1 MDQNTPKRVVRRVY
15 SQDLLLR
22 DAQVEPRKQVVAA
35 YARVSTE
42 KKQQENS
49 YERQV
54 EHYSALIK
62 ANDTWTFGGIYAD
75 PGISGTRAEKR
86 PEFMRMIADCRAG
99 KIDKILTKS
108 ISRFARNTVDTL
120 SYIRELKELGVS
132 VYFENENIDTM
143 TPGGDVLLTILAA
156 IAEQESRTISTN
168 IKWTYQ
174 KKFQNGEVVL
184 CTRTMLG
191 YLKDSD
197 GNYVINETEAEIIR
211 RVFREYISGASVTQI
226 RRGLEADGIKTK
238 HGCNNWRANAILGI
252 LKNEKYTG
260 NALLGKTYK
269 PDVLSKRR
277 MKNTG
282 QAPMYYVENT
292 HPAIVSQEVFDMAQ
306 TEMRRREAEKDSAAG
321 GSHYACTYPFSG
333 LLICGYC
340 GHKLRRHVRSSGG
353 KIVAAWA
360 CTNRLQNG
368 RKECDSHHLN
378 ESTLVRTYCAALG
391 GIQDDVIQSVL
402 DAGQQVLGGDI
413 AADVK
418 KIEDQI
424 VKLQEDV
431 LELHKAR
438 QIAMVAD
445 DEYEVKVASYNDRM
459 ADLQAQLKQLK
470 ANATR
475 HAEALHWLDSLR
487 HHTECGTAN
496 NTNEA
501 IAVREMVEQITVYD
515 NLLEIQLKC
524 GETIKKEI
532 IGIERLN
539 DL

>member
-42 KKQQENS
+42 KEQQENS

-62 ANDTWTFGGIYAD
+62 ANDTWAFGGIYAD

-191 YLKDSD
+191 CLKDSD
-197 GNYVINETEAEIIR
+197 GNYVINETEAEIVR

-238 HGCNNWRANAILGI
+238 HGCSNWRANAILGI

-292 HPAIVSQEVFDMAQ
+292 HPAIVPQEVFDMAQ
-306 TEMRRREAEKDSAAG
+306 SEMRRREAEKDSAAG
-321 GSHYACTYPFSG
+321 GSHYASTYPFSG

-353 KIVAAWA
+353 KPVAAWA

-368 RKECDSHHLN
+368 RKVCDSHHLN
-378 ESTLVRTYCAALG
+378 EDVLVRMCCEAVAG
-391 GIQDDVIQSVL
+391 VQKEAIQTVVDS
-402 DAGQQVLGGDI
+402 ANQVLGMDNTAEI
-413 AADVK
+413 K
-418 KIEDQI
+418 KIEDHIVQI
-424 VKLQEDV
+424 QEKA
-431 LELHKAR
+431 LALHRAH
-438 QIAMVAD
+438 QNDTVPD
-445 DEYEVKVASYNDRM
+445 DEYEAMVASYNHCM
-459 ADLQAQLKQLK
+459 ADLQTQHKQLK
-470 ANATR
+470 ADATR
-475 HAEALHWLDSLR
+475 RAEALRRLNSFQQHIASGESYNSDDASIMREILDR
-487 HHTECGTAN
+487 
-496 NTNEA
+496 
-501 IAVREMVEQITVYD
+501 IIVYD
-515 NLLEIQLKC
+515 DRLEIRLKC
-524 GETIKKEI
+524 GVTIQRSM
-532 IGIERLN
+532 G
-539 DL
+539 DM